1 MTSPY
6 QQLFQKL
13 TNWLADYQN
22 RQQEL
27 IDLIAELTPANSL
40 HDKEASDAEWSPM
53 REMDPFTFLTFFLR
67 YRDRKNVEYLNELAR
82 RIKLDVSPIDHLYGV
97 PTPNNQSSWFFGY
110 AYRRKPE
117 DIPLLW
123 TFFNAARNE
132 SITDDLYQQ
141 VQGIWGMGYTKIT
154 EGLFRML
161 PDQFFP
167 VNGPT
172 KQFLADHELPHQIDS
187 WQNYQDILE
196 AVRDKFPD
204 QSFAEVSRNAW
215 VTRQKGI
222 TTHEEQGV
230 PAMLVCKTGSSTDW
244 EWWSA
249 FQQQGIAAVSY
260 REMQVGDLSR
270 FASATEIRNLQDQI
284 EGYQK
289 GLVEI
294 LWNFATAPEGSIV
307 FAGKGRDRIV
317 GVGQLTGPYRFS
329 PDDPSGLFHQR
340 EVEWFG
346 ETNYTYTGKGHLMR
360 LNSFGTLRKYPL
372 VLEHIAQN
380 YPPIHKRLLE
390 AGVPS
395 SEFGDA
401 SSVRIT
407 TEQWAELLRTPSVFQ
422 PKDLQM
428 IAALYHSPNHE
439 NRADWID
446 AIMKGVDQSAGKA
459 IRVNSRS
466 ANLAKRIIA
475 HLDIDESQLDKRWE
489 DDTTQYW
496 AILYTITPAK
506 GRFPYRLR
514 PELTTA
520 FSHLENTSSVPSTMG
535 SHRHTLNQI
544 LYGPPGTGKTYAT
557 VTQAVAIIEGK
568 QLTTVA
574 AENRT
579 AVQDRFRHYQQLGR
593 IRFTTFHQS
602 LSYED
607 FVEGLKPTLE
617 GEGEEAGNL
626 SYEVVPGIFR
636 EIVTDAAF
644 EYTKQPIA
652 QTKGSTV
659 SFAAAWEAFL
669 ENVSDLLD
677 KREPVLLTTRNARK
691 AEIIDITKQGNLQ
704 VKHQEGDRVYTISTD
719 RQARLN
725 DAFPDLEKVTNI
737 NDAFREIIGGSNSS
751 LQYAVLD
758 AVQRYGK
765 TMNTQDK
772 AKRQQDLDAKGRRLA
787 VRSLKTEDFRWPAAA
802 PYVLIIDE
810 INRGNVAAILGE
822 LITLLEPAKRLGK
835 EEALTLTLPYS
846 RHRFGVPANLHLIG
860 TMNTADR
867 SVETLDAALRR
878 RFSFLSVPPDTEVL
892 HQVLKDDVTIE
903 VDDLSVN
910 LADLLDLLNA
920 RIIALRDADHAIG
933 HSYFLNVRGWRS
945 LRDVFCDRLIP
956 LLREYFFG
964 TPGQLQ
970 LILGRGFCRLA
981 GTSEVSFAPT
991 DADNN
996 ASGTNFTVYSF
1007 PRPVDATA
1015 LALCL
1020 RQLGLT

>member
-1 MTSPY
+1 MTYPY
-6 QQLFQKL
+6 QQLFKKL

-40 HDKEASDAEWSPM
+40 HDKLAPDADWSPM
-53 REMDPFTFLTFFLR
+53 TEMDPFTFLTYFLR
-67 YRDRKNVEYLNELAR
+67 YGDRKNVAYVNALAQ
-82 RIKLDVSPIDHLYGV
+82 RINLKVPPIDHLYGA

-123 TFFNAARNE
+123 TFFNAARTD

-187 WQNYQDILE
+187 WQNYQGILE

-204 QSFAEVSRNAW
+204 QSFAEVSRSAW
-215 VTRQKGI
+215 VSRQKEI
-222 TTHEEQGV
+222 TTLEEQAT

-244 EWWSA
+244 EWWST
-249 FQQQGIAAVSY
+249 FQQQGITAVSY

-270 FASATEIRNLQDQI
+270 FANATEIRNLQDQI
-284 EGYQK
+284 KGYQK
-289 GLVEI
+289 GWVEI
-294 LWNFATAPEGSIV
+294 LWNLATAPEGSIV
-307 FAGKGRDRIV
+307 FAGKGRDLII
-317 GVGQLTGPYRFS
+317 GVGQLTGPYRFE
-329 PDDPSGLFHQR
+329 PDDPNGLLHQR
-340 EVEWFG
+340 DVEWFG
-346 ETNYTYTGKGHLMR
+346 DINYTYTGKGHLMR
-360 LNSFGTLRKYPL
+360 MNSFGTLRKYPL
-372 VLEHIAQN
+372 VLGHIAQN

-390 AGVPS
+390 AGVPA

-407 TEQWAELLRTPSVFQ
+407 TGQWAELLRTPSVFQ
-422 PKDLQM
+422 PKDLEM

-446 AIMKGVDQSAGKA
+446 AIMNGVDPAAGKA

-496 AILYTITPAK
+496 AILYTIAPAK
-506 GRFPYRLR
+506 GRYPYRLR
-514 PELTTA
+514 PELATA
-520 FSHLENTSSVPSTMG
+520 FSQLENTSSVPSMMG
-535 SHRHTLNQI
+535 NYRHPLNQI

-644 EYTKQPIA
+644 EYT
-652 QTKGSTV
+652 
-659 SFAAAWEAFL
+659 
-669 ENVSDLLD
+669 
-677 KREPVLLTTRNARK
+677 
-691 AEIIDITKQGNLQ
+691 
-704 VKHQEGDRVYTISTD
+704 
-719 RQARLN
+719 
-725 DAFPDLEKVTNI
+725 
-737 NDAFREIIGGSNSS
+737 
-751 LQYAVLD
+751 
-758 AVQRYGK
+758 
-765 TMNTQDK
+765 
-772 AKRQQDLDAKGRRLA
+772 RQQQANAGA
-787 VRSLKTEDFRWPAAA
+787 TPSFCS
-802 PYVLIIDE
+802 Y
-810 INRGNVAAILGE
+810 
-822 LITLLEPAKRLGK
+822 LEC
-835 EEALTLTLPYS
+835 LP
-846 RHRFGVPANLHLIG
+846 
-860 TMNTADR
+860 
-867 SVETLDAALRR
+867 
-878 RFSFLSVPPDTEVL
+878 
-892 HQVLKDDVTIE
+892 Q
-903 VDDLSVN
+903 
-910 LADLLDLLNA
+910 
-920 RIIALRDADHAIG
+920 
-933 HSYFLNVRGWRS
+933 
-945 LRDVFCDRLIP
+945 
-956 LLREYFFG
+956 
-964 TPGQLQ
+964 
-970 LILGRGFCRLA
+970 
-981 GTSEVSFAPT
+981 
-991 DADNN
+991 
-996 ASGTNFTVYSF
+996 
-1007 PRPVDATA
+1007 
-1015 LALCL
+1015 
-1020 RQLGLT
+1020 

>member
-1 MTSPY
+1 MPY
-6 QQLFQKL
+6 NYISLFHTL
-13 TNWLADYQN
+13 TDWLA
-22 RQQEL
+22 QQENKQSHL

-40 HDKEASDAEWSPM
+40 HDKLAPDADWSPM
-53 REMDPFTFLTFFLR
+53 TEMDPFTFLTYFLR
-67 YRDRKNVEYLNELAR
+67 YGDRKNVAYLNALAQ
-82 RIKLDVSPIDHLYGV
+82 RIKLDVPPIDHLYGV

-123 TFFNAARNE
+123 TFFNAARTE
-132 SITDDLYQQ
+132 SITDDLYQR

-204 QSFAEVSRNAW
+204 QSFAEVSRSAW
-215 VTRQKGI
+215 VTRQKE
-222 TTHEEQGV
+222 TSAPDEQTSPV
-230 PAMLVCKTGSSTDW
+230 MLVCKTGSSTDW
-244 EWWSA
+244 EWWPA
-249 FQQQGIAAVSY
+249 FQKQGIAAVSY
-260 REMQVGDLSR
+260 REMKVGDLSR
-270 FASATEIRNLQDQI
+270 FANATEIRNLQDQI
-284 EGYQK
+284 QGYQK
-289 GLVEI
+289 GWVEI
-294 LWNFATAPEGSIV
+294 LWNFATAPEGAIV
-307 FAGKGRDRIV
+307 FAGKGRDLIV
-317 GVGQLTGPYRFS
+317 GVGQITGPYRFS
-329 PDDPSGLFHQR
+329 PDDPSGLLHQR
-340 EVEWFG
+340 DVEWFG
-346 ETNYTYTGKGHLMR
+346 EINYTYTGKGHLMR

-380 YPPIHKRLLE
+380 YPEIHQRLQE
-390 AGVPS
+390 VGVPATD
-395 SEFGDA
+395 FGDA

-407 TEQWAELLRTPSVFQ
+407 TEQWTELLQNPTVFQ
-422 PKDLQM
+422 PKDLEM
-428 IAALYHSPNHE
+428 ISALYHSPNHE

-446 AIMKGVDQSAGKA
+446 AIMKGVDPAAGKA

-466 ANLAKRIIA
+466 AHLAKRIIA
-475 HLDIDESQLDKRWE
+475 YLDLDEAQLDKRWE

-496 AILYTITPAK
+496 AILYTITPTK
-506 GRFPYRLR
+506 GRYPYRLR
-514 PELTTA
+514 PELAAAFADFETTTIEPVT
-520 FSHLENTSSVPSTMG
+520 LG

-557 VTQAVAIIEGK
+557 VTRAVAIVEGK
-568 QLTTVA
+568 QLSTVA

-579 AVQDRFRHYQQLGR
+579 AVQDRFRHYQQQGR

-607 FVEGLKPTLE
+607 FVEGLKPVLE
-617 GEGEEAGNL
+617 GEGEDAGNL

-636 EIVTDAAF
+636 EVVTDAAF
-644 EYTKQPIA
+644 EYTKQQYANEQASPNFATVWNAYLNQVEEEIGEGRVVSI
-652 QTKGSTV
+652 QTKGGHGAEITGVTSQRNLLVKHVSGDRTYTV
-659 SFAAAWEAFL
+659 SA
-669 ENVSDLLD
+669 
-677 KREPVLLTTRNARK
+677 
-691 AEIIDITKQGNLQ
+691 
-704 VKHQEGDRVYTISTD
+704 D
-719 RQARLN
+719 RQSRLSE
-725 DAFPDLEKVTNI
+725 AITDLHDIGNIYTDFRKV
-737 NDAFREIIGGSNSS
+737 IGGSNAS
-751 LQYAVLD
+751 LQWAVLNAIRQFGETIKGSD
-758 AVQRYGK
+758 SV
-765 TMNTQDK
+765 
-772 AKRQQDLDAKGRRLA
+772 KRQENLDVQGRRLA
-787 VRSLKTEDFRWPAAA
+787 VRSLKAEDFRWPSAL

-822 LITLLEPAKRLGK
+822 LITLLEPSKRLG
-835 EEALTLTLPYS
+835 EAEALSLTLPYS
-846 RHRFGVPANLHLIG
+846 RHRFGVPPNLHLIG

-892 HQVLKDDVTIE
+892 HQVLKEDVTID

-910 LADLLDLLNA
+910 LAELLDLLNA
-920 RIIALRDADHAIG
+920 RITALRDADHALG
-933 HSYFLNVRGWRS
+933 HSYFLNVRGWRT

-964 TPGQLQ
+964 NPGQLQ
-970 LILGRGFCRLA
+970 LILGRGFCQQGRA
-981 GTSEVSFAPT
+981 GTVAFAPT
-991 DADNN
+991 DADND
-996 ASGTNFTVYSF
+996 ASGTNYTPYVF
-1007 PRPVDATA
+1007 PRPVDAAA
-1015 LALCL
+1015 LAQCL